1 MAWGACGHEC
11 QIMHAV
17 VVIVTATVVGAV
29 AVGAVVTVTDEGYD
43 SAIVAVGAGPVAL
56 NYRN

>member
-1 MAWGACGHEC
+1 
-11 QIMHAV
+11 MHAV